1 MSEALFNERVVVCPK
16 CEGDGKVVRSYL
28 RLGIVT
34 IRPISRTETCPTC
47 HGDGYVLRKD
57 GAA

>member
-16 CEGDGKVVRSYL
+16 CEGDGKITRSYL

-34 IRPISRTETCPTC
+34 IRSIFRTETCSSC
-47 HGDGYVLRKD
+47 HGNGYVLRKD
-57 GAA
+57 EAT